1 MLFLYSSSTQIYF
14 CFALAYFWLL
24 APRPL
29 PTHNMEGQR
38 EISPTYLPLD
48 GLLMPLQC
56 LQDSETSPC
65 PRTFPDH
72 LEVRGPLPTTVC
84 PLHHAV
90 FFPLVL
96 KTMVITMV
104 HLLNG
109 YCLGPPLPMQ
119 AHESRD
125 SVHHGVPSAQHVLA
139 ESSCSTNI
147 CLN

>member
-1 MLFLYSSSTQIYF
+1 
-14 CFALAYFWLL
+14 
-24 APRPL
+24 
-29 PTHNMEGQR
+29 
-38 EISPTYLPLD
+38 
-48 GLLMPLQC
+48 
-56 LQDSETSPC
+56 
-65 PRTFPDH
+65 
-72 LEVRGPLPTTVC
+72 
-84 PLHHAV
+84 
-90 FFPLVL
+90 
-96 KTMVITMV
+96 MVITMV